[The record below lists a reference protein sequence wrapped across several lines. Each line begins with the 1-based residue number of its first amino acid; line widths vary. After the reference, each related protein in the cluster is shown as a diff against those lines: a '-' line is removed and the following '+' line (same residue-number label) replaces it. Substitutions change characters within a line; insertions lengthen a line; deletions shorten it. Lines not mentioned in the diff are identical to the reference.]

1 MVRRLQALAS
11 SADSCGHSPAFMLSA
26 VGEGCPCAE
35 VRVGGRVRLRVGGG
49 QGSAPKPYPKP
60 LTPNP

>member
-35 VRVGGRVRLRVGGG
+35 VRVGGRVRLRVRGG
-49 QGSAPKPYPKP
+49 QGSAPKP
-60 LTPNP
+60 